1 MTQNILMEVCIDS
14 VESALNAIR
23 GGANRLELC
32 GNVGLGGGT
41 TPSFGL
47 VRIIHRAVES
57 FQVPI
62 MVMIR
67 PRTGDFLYS
76 ESEMQV
82 MLEDIRIFKEM
93 AGVEGFVFGVLT
105 KEGRVDVTR
114 TRRYTYIKN
123 ISPFELTIRTTSPL
137 KARKLKPFVAGLPS
151 PFHLTSGQYK
161 SASQT
166 ESLETLASLLLATRN
181 SSLTIM
187 PGSGI
192 NPHTV
197 RRVVN
202 MLAPLGLSEI
212 HLSGGRWTEG
222 GMIFRREGMGM
233 GIGAE
238 GDWGIWQTD
247 EGVIREVRALL
258 E

>member
-114 TRRYTYIKN
+114 TRRYTYLKN

-137 KARKLKPFVAGLPS
+137 KARRCQS
-151 PFHLTSGQYK
+151 SCTSGQYK

-222 GMIFRREGMGM
+222 GMIFHGREGMGM

-258 E
+258 ESM